1 MPPSTRDTLLERIF
15 QKSGRMVS
23 RTVAGEVVLVPLRD
37 SAGDLDSIY
46 TLNETGA
53 RIWNLLDGKHSLQVV
68 LQGLL
73 EDFEIETA
81 VAEQDLLELVGDL
94 VRVGALEEVA

>member
-73 EDFEIETA
+73 EEFEIETA